1 MPIKLSLLSVFL
13 SAATATAV
21 AATPAVQMVILAEP
35 SQSTIVT
42 VRKWA
47 DVLRSVGINDVQ
59 SHGRGATD
67 KPAIE
72 ALGTPQAPSYRVVGE
87 LNGTRLIIPGHQF
100 SLADRGDVAKWIKEL
115 GENGVAGVTEKKGAF
130 GLLGK
135 QLAEVRDDLAQPINF
150 STKGMPA
157 PQVVDKIRQ
166 QLKLKLDVD
175 AAADKA
181 LADDDPV
188 RDELNGL
195 ACGTV
200 LAAVARPAGDILQP
214 QKPEG
219 GALQH
224 AIVKAAASVES
235 WPIGWPPEQSEAR
248 VLPQLLDNLTVEI
261 RDVPAATAIAALQA
275 KFKVPFLFDHNS
287 MAKQRIDPAK
297 KNVTLPPKKMLYASA
312 LRQVLFQAGL
322 KYSVRVDEANSPLV
336 WITTL
341 K

>member
-1 MPIKLSLLSVFL
+1 MPIKSTLLFVLVSVV
-13 SAATATAV
+13 AASAV
-21 AATPAVQMVILAEP
+21 AATPTVEMVILAEP
-35 SQSTIVT
+35 SQSTIT
-42 VRKWA
+42 TGRKWA
-47 DVLRSVGINDVQ
+47 DALRGVGITDVQ
-59 SHGRGATD
+59 IRGAGPAD
-67 KPAIE
+67 KPGIQS
-72 ALGTPQAPSYRVVGE
+72 LGTPQAPSYRVVGE
-87 LNGTRLIIPGHQF
+87 LSGTRLIIPGHQF
-100 SLADRGDVAKWIKEL
+100 SLADRGDVAKWLKEL

-150 STKGMPA
+150 STKGMTA
-157 PQVVDKIRQ
+157 PQVVEKIRQ

-188 RDELNGL
+188 RDELTGL
-195 ACGTV
+195 SCGTV
-200 LAAVARPAGDILQP
+200 LAAIARPAGDILQP

-219 GALQH
+219 GELQH
-224 AIVKAAASVES
+224 TIVKAAAGVES
-235 WPIGWPPEQSEAR
+235 WPIGWPPEQSEAK
-248 VLPQLLDNLTVEI
+248 VLPQLLDSLNVEI
-261 RDVPAATAIAALQA
+261 RDTPAATAVAALQA

-287 MAKQRIDPAK
+287 MAKQRIDLAK
-297 KNVTLPPKKMLYASA
+297 KNVTLPPKKMLYASV

-322 KYSVRVDEANSPLV
+322 KYSVRVDEANSPLI